1 MVNESSNINEKNIR
15 NEKFHPKQFNTEYTK
30 KFRPFSQYDHQEIE
44 NRNQD
49 KDETRNEQEKLIEIR
64 ENGPNLLSNKNVSGW
79 FKEVVELRKKAG
91 QYKVCTIVIKTK
103 KILQNIKKIVLQIVF
118 LVNIIIS

>member
-1 MVNESSNINEKNIR
+1 MVNESSNIIEKNIK
-15 NEKFHPKQFNTEYTK
+15 NEKLHPHQNPKEFNTEYKK

-44 NRNQD
+44 NRNKR
-49 KDETRNEQEKLIEIR
+49 KDESRNECEKLIEIR

-91 QYKVCTIVIKTK
+91 QYKVCAVK
-103 KILQNIKKIVLQIVF
+103 KN
-118 LVNIIIS
+118 